1 MKEVLARLR
10 DGVGARALKSPWSYR
25 LLRAAARR
33 TQFPLEATRQMTLYA
48 LRQTERAFLEPA
60 SVVWTS
66 AFFPTE
72 IVHALGLT
80 VFSPE
85 VAAALLASL
94 GLAGACLDVAERAWY
109 ARDLC
114 SFHRCAIGATL
125 KGYFPP
131 PRALL
136 AAGHLCDSAPKTFE
150 AVSRLTGA
158 RMFFLDVPRDTSREA
173 QAYVAAQL
181 RDIARELA
189 VLFGVKWDTGRL
201 VQAIE
206 TSEKFRRA
214 AVAANQARQAVCNV
228 RGSHMLNYIYLLFV
242 GQGDPEAAEIYATL
256 AREMVAGG
264 EPAPKETR
272 PRLLW
277 LHLKPY
283 YDPFLVDYLEV
294 ERGVSIVFEEMNHVY
309 WPPLDDGEPFNAL
322 ARKVLAHHAYRTTAE
337 RAAVL
342 VKLARYYRVDGVV
355 QFAHWG
361 CRATSGTV
369 NLLMKLLRRE
379 GLPFLALDGDCID
392 RRDYAPEQ
400 LRTRLDAFLELVEN

>member
-1 MKEVLARLR
+1 MDVKEVLARLR

-125 KGYFPP
+125 KGYLPP

-189 VLFGVKWDTGRL
+189 VLFGVEWDTGRL

-214 AVAANQARQAVCNV
+214 AVAANQARQTVCNE
-228 RGSHMLNYIYLLFV
+228 RGSHMLNYIYLSFCGAGRPGSGRNLRHPGGGDGGTRRTGAKRDASAFV
-242 GQGDPEAAEIYATL
+242 VVTPETVLRSFPHGLPGGGKGRQYRFRGDE
-256 AREMVAGG
+256 
-264 EPAPKETR
+264 
-272 PRLLW
+272 PRLLA
-277 LHLKPY
+277 
-283 YDPFLVDYLEV
+283 
-294 ERGVSIVFEEMNHVY
+294 G
-309 WPPLDDGEPFNAL
+309 
-322 ARKVLAHHAYRTTAE
+322 AR
-337 RAAVL
+337 
-342 VKLARYYRVDGVV
+342 
-355 QFAHWG
+355 
-361 CRATSGTV
+361 
-369 NLLMKLLRRE
+369 
-379 GLPFLALDGDCID
+379 
-392 RRDYAPEQ
+392 
-400 LRTRLDAFLELVEN
+400 